1 MASPVADEELVG
13 LVRGALAAAG
23 DPERAAGQQRYMRS
37 AMPFHGVTSPEL
49 GALVGPLLREHPPRD
64 RPTWEATVRELWD
77 GATHRE
83 ERYAALTLAEHR
95 EARGW
100 QDPAVLDLYRHLVV
114 TGAWWDTVDRIASR
128 LVGGV
133 LRGHRV
139 EVTPVLDD
147 WAVADDL
154 WLRRTAIL
162 AQLSHQEATDTA
174 LLERCVRANLEGS
187 RFGSEF
193 FVRKAVGW
201 ALRQH
206 ARTDPAWVLALVDE
220 LGDRLSG
227 LSRREAL
234 KHLQG

>member
-1 MASPVADEELVG
+1 
-13 LVRGALAAAG
+13 
-23 DPERAAGQQRYMRS
+23 
-37 AMPFHGVTSPEL
+37 MPFHGVTSPEL
-49 GALVGPLLREHPPRD
+49 RRVVRPLLAARPPAD
-64 RPTWEATVRELWD
+64 RATWEATVRELWD

-95 EARGW
+95 AARAW
-100 QDPAVLDLYRHLVV
+100 QDPATLGLYRHLVV
-114 TGAWWDTVDRIASR
+114 TGAWWDLVDWIASR

-133 LRGHRV
+133 LLAHR
-139 EVTPVLDD
+139 EAVTSVMDD

-162 AQLSHQEATDTA
+162 SQLAQRHATDTG
-174 LLERCVRANLEGS
+174 LLERCVRANLDGS
-187 RFGSEF
+187 PFGSEF

-206 ARTDPAWVLALVDE
+206 ARVDPEWVLALVDS
-220 LGDRLSG
+220 LGDGLSG

-234 KHLQG
+234 KHLRT